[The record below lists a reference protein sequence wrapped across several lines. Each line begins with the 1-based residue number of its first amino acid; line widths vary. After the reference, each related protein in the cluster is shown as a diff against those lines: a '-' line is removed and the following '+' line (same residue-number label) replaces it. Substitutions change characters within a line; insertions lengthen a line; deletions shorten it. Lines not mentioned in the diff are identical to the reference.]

1 LPTGLCIAGNV
12 HDASQVIFLADRT
25 WVDADGIRHTEQQI
39 FDAVF
44 DMIRKARK
52 LVLLDMFLYNDFQRG
67 KPETTRLLSS
77 ELTEILLQQKQA
89 FPDITIVVITDPI
102 NIVYGSLPSAQFKRL
117 SDAGITVVVTDV
129 SRLRDSN
136 PTYSFFWRL
145 LIKPFG
151 NSQRGFL
158 RNPFDPR
165 GKVTLRSYLAIFNFK
180 ANHRKVLVAD
190 DGDEL
195 VGLVASANPHD
206 ASSAHANVAARFTG
220 AAVLDLLETEN
231 STLELS
237 GEKPLRPPLA
247 TPQQSPGIS
256 VQILTELAIKT
267 EALRFIDQARA
278 GERIDLATFYLSDRD
293 IVGALKRA
301 RRRGVIMRV
310 LLDPNKDAFGFP
322 KFGIPNQPV
331 AAELRQANI
340 EVRWSHT
347 HGEQCHVKM
356 IRGEDKHGK
365 GFVLLGS
372 ANMTRRNL
380 ENFNLETNVLILASS
395 SSEVLTDAREHFDL
409 LWNDTT
415 EQIFTVPYEHYR
427 DESVVKKCLY
437 RFMEASGWCTF

>member
-1 LPTGLCIAGNV
+1 LPAGLCLAGGV
-12 HDASQVIFLADRT
+12 HDATQVTFLSDKT
-25 WVDADGIRHTEQQI
+25 WVDANGMRHTEQQI

-67 KPETTRLLSS
+67 KPESTRLLSS

-89 FPDITIVVITDPI
+89 YPDITIVVITDPI
-102 NIVYGSLPSAQFKRL
+102 NIVYGSLPSAQFIRL
-117 SDAGITVVVTDV
+117 IDAGITVVVTDV

-136 PTYSFFWRL
+136 PIYSFFWRL

-151 NSQRGFL
+151 NSQHGFL

-195 VGLVASANPHD
+195 VGLVGSANPHD
-206 ASSAHANVAARFTG
+206 ASSAHANVAFRFTG
-220 AAVLDLLETEN
+220 GAVEDLLATEN
-231 STLELS
+231 ATLEFS

-247 TPQQSPGIS
+247 APQQSPGIS
-256 VQILTELAIKT
+256 VQVLTERAIKS
-267 EALRFIDQARA
+267 EARRFIEQAQA
-278 GERIDLATFYLSDRD
+278 GDRIDLATFYLSDRD
-293 IVGALKRA
+293 IMGALKRA

-347 HGEQCHVKM
+347 HREQCHVKM
-356 IRGEDKHGK
+356 IRGEDQHGK

-380 ENFNLETNVLILASS
+380 ENFNLETDVLVRASS
-395 SSEVLTDAREHFDL
+395 SSAVLAEAGNHFEL
-409 LWNDTT
+409 LWNNTD
-415 EQIFTVPYEHYR
+415 EQFFTVSYERYQ
-427 DESVVKKCLY
+427 DDSVVKKTLY